1 MQVKIVIN
9 IITRITKIPYVI
21 IEVQRVHCF
30 SYWELD
36 CKYWK
41 WYQYAILKIFVYG
54 LLQWLLASLQ
64 HSRGTK
70 EFPSRESQLLVI
82 LKFIPSRNSQASGQ
96 DGGVGRHTVPPRTTK
111 RQTTTIKKKNKT
123 QNWQRIE
130 LYGSPTTNELKKK
143 HSYRLVGGAEMGTRG
158 KGIAAKW

>member
-1 MQVKIVIN
+1 M
-9 IITRITKIPYVI
+9 
-21 IEVQRVHCF
+21 
-30 SYWELD
+30 
-36 CKYWK
+36 
-41 WYQYAILKIFVYG
+41 YG

-111 RQTTTIKKKNKT
+111 RQTTTIKKKK
-123 QNWQRIE
+123 QNPELTENRTVWKPDNQRVKEETFIQTSRRGRDGQPRQE
-130 LYGSPTTNELKKK
+130 THGKVGAGGPGRARLQ
-143 HSYRLVGGAEMGTRG
+143 LVGKATAGRPGEAAAGGASGPTFTCR
-158 KGIAAKW
+158 